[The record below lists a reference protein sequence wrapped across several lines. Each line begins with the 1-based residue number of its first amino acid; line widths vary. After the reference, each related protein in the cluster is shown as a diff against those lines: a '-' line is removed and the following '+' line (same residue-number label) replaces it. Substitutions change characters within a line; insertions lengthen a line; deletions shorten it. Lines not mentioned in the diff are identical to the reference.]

1 MAVFSKYDS
10 EQHLTF
16 GQFGTLQTVI
26 ATGVSYG
33 CNFEETF
40 GVAVIGNMT
49 LG

>member
-1 MAVFSKYDS
+1 MVVFSKYDS
-10 EQHLTF
+10 EMHLTF
-16 GQFGTLQTVI
+16 GQFGILQTVI

-33 CNFEETF
+33 CNFQDRF